1 MARGAVSTDAQTRSC
16 SSRKIA
22 FEQGRQR
29 RRPCSLR
36 CNDRIPSRVRL
47 SSTCCFE
54 AHQLN
59 DALTHVLDDWRTKT
73 AFWTTALVIYY
84 RHTPV
89 LIQTTRNEGHERESA

>member
-29 RRPCSLR
+29 QRPCSLC
-36 CNDRIPSRVRL
+36 CNDRIPSRAPL
-47 SSTCCFE
+47 SSACGFE

-59 DALTHVLDDWRTKT
+59 DALTRVLDDWRTKT
-73 AFWTTALVIYY
+73 AFRTLAIVVY
-84 RHTPV
+84 
-89 LIQTTRNEGHERESA
+89 

>member
-47 SSTCCFE
+47 SSACCIE

-59 DALTHVLDDWRTKT
+59 DALTRVLDDWRTKT
-73 AFWTTALVIYY
+73 AFWTIALVIYY

-89 LIQTTRNEGHERESA
+89 LIQTSRNDRHEIESA

>member
-1 MARGAVSTDAQTRSC
+1 VARGAVSTDAQTRSC

-36 CNDRIPSRVRL
+36 CNDRIPSRGRL
-47 SSTCCFE
+47 SSACCFK

-59 DALTHVLDDWRTKT
+59 K
-73 AFWTTALVIYY
+73 
-84 RHTPV
+84 
-89 LIQTTRNEGHERESA
+89 